1 MKKILIFIL
10 LPLLYGFTLLS
21 TGLGYE
27 IITSNIENID
37 GLSHH
42 AITANV
48 YNDSGTESKQNI
60 HVLKHDGTLE
70 TTVWS
75 VTNTAGTVQN
85 RDIIKIAED
94 FEMKNPN
101 YEVLGGINGDYFTTN
116 QTINANMIFGSR
128 MMNPSNHIKYA
139 SIEMDRYGTF
149 INVHNQIA
157 FNELYAYF
165 YDPSSDA
172 LLYVTELLPLNT
184 RIVADGQTAAYYN
197 YSSISSTALEHYSL
211 SILQRSIIGAHS
223 MFYLKAPV
231 SKQEKIETTTDKV
244 SIVSTNS
251 IVNDFLELG
260 VNVKIQRAPNGIFET
275 HTLVGIGSQVLENGT
290 IKSFESIGDQSLE
303 FARARHPRTGIAFD
317 SDNKPMLI
325 TVDGRFPGVS
335 EGVNLREL
343 AYLMHVNGAVNGFN
357 LDGGGSTQ
365 AFVKKDG
372 NFSMVN
378 NPSNSN
384 PYRSV
389 ANAILFIKPKDSQRV
404 IQTAYADHLQLTL
417 PSLNYNV
424 YVNGQTV
431 YVNSNNINIP
441 LNPYEHQAIS
451 VVNKQT
457 QTAIFSK
464 ILYQS
469 LAVGPTLPEFDISH
483 EILNNKLHIR
493 VNFTDPDFLIDKMNV
508 LHEQNGIQRVALV
521 QYMGLRRA
529 IFDEIYEGENS
540 FIVYYELKNGNKG
553 QLQYYFVH
561 NINIE
566 SPITDE
572 PNNSDDANQIMYVI
586 VVMTSLILFLSVL
599 TVIIVRKK
607 L

>member
-1 MKKILIFIL
+1 MKKILICML
-10 LPLLYGFTLLS
+10 LPWLYGFALLS

-27 IITSNIENID
+27 VISSTIDHID

-42 AITANV
+42 SITANV
-48 YNDSGTESKQNI
+48 YNDNGTESKQNI
-60 HVLKHDGTLE
+60 QILKHDGTLE

-75 VTNTAGTVQN
+75 VTNASGTIQN

-94 FEMKNPN
+94 FEIKNPN
-101 YEVLGGINGDYFTTN
+101 FEVLGGINGDYFTTN
-116 QTINANMIFGSR
+116 QTINANMIYGSR

-139 SIEMDRYGTF
+139 SIEMDRYGAF
-149 INVHNQIA
+149 INLHNQIT

-165 YDPSSDA
+165 YDANSDA
-172 LLYVTELLPLNT
+172 LLYVTELLPMNS
-184 RIVADGQTAAYYN
+184 RMIEDGQTAAYYN
-197 YSSISSTALEHYSL
+197 YSSINNTELEHYSL
-211 SILQRSIIGAHS
+211 SILQRSIIGSHS
-223 MFYLKAPV
+223 MFFLEAPILK
-231 SKQEKIETTTDKV
+231 QDKIETTTIKV
-244 SIVSTNS
+244 SIVSKNVL
-251 IVNDFLELG
+251 VNELLESG
-260 VNVKIQRAPNGIFET
+260 VNVKIQRAPNGITET

-290 IKSFESIGDQSLE
+290 IKSFEAIGDQSLE
-303 FARARHPRTGIAFD
+303 FSRARHPRTGIAFD
-317 SDNKPMLI
+317 INNNPMLI

-365 AFVKKDG
+365 AFIKKDG

-404 IQTAYADHLQLTL
+404 IQTMHPDHLELTL
-417 PSLNYNV
+417 PSLNYDV
-424 YVNGQTV
+424 YVNGQTTFMDS
-431 YVNSNNINIP
+431 VNMSIP
-441 LNPYEHQAIS
+441 LNPYVHQVIS
-451 VVNKQT
+451 VVNKET
-457 QTAIFSK
+457 QTTIFSK

-469 LAVGPTLPEFDISH
+469 LEVGPTLPEFDVSH
-483 EILNNKLHIR
+483 EIVNDKLHIL

-508 LHEQNGIQRVALV
+508 LHQQSGIQKVALV

-529 IFDEIYEGENS
+529 IFDEIYEGENT
-540 FIVYYELKNGNKG
+540 FTVYYELKNGDKN
-553 QLQYYFVH
+553 QFQYYFTH
-561 NINIE
+561 NIDEEI
-566 SPITDE
+566 PIIDT
-572 PNNSDDANQIMYVI
+572 PNNDNDANQIIYVI
-586 VVMTSLILFLSVL
+586 VIVTSCILFISMLV
-599 TVIIVRKK
+599 VIIIRKK